1 MACSPATKVALGDQF
16 AIQEGQVVRLRG
28 EPVRI
33 QLDMVGKEWTEGDE
47 IPFAELTV
55 KVRGQEKAITLY
67 LAGDW
72 QIGEYVLDMRS
83 ADPFSRSPSIE
94 LIVTKP

>member
-1 MACSPATKVALGDQF
+1 VTQIALDEQF
-16 AIQEGQVVRLRG
+16 SIQENQVVRVKG

-33 QLDMVGKEWTEGDE
+33 QLDLVGKEWTEGDE

-55 KVRGQEKAITLY
+55 SVRGQDKGITLY
-67 LAGDW
+67 IGDDW
-72 QIGEYVLDMRS
+72 QIGKFVIDMRS